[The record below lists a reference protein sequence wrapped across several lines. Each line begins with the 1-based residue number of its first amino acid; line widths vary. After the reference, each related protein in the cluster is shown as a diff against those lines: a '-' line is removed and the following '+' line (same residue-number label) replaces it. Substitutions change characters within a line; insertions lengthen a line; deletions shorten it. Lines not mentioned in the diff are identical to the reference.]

1 MTPATRFTFYH
12 DTVSPSGTIVN
23 QPLGWRDIVL
33 SLTRDPAY
41 HSLIEYFKGGF
52 VWYGSARD
60 FIMECEDADGPEVKI
75 RCLIEIRFNAT
86 WSTIF
91 DGLIDVSQKEE
102 LSMANRFYKYAAPII
117 RNDFWAT
124 FMNRRT
130 VKVDLEA
137 AVDLEG
143 NARTAVNK
151 ITLPLPSQAIRNK
164 FERQIDWADNVTRTI
179 DETAIISADVSGT
192 TTQYLIFSNAI
203 LVVDEISTRVEHG
216 TILSVVKPTLDGK
229 YILKADFAGSYN
241 FEASIRYTIILSS
254 SRNFDVKW
262 YRAIKSEGVIT
273 ETQIGSTQSGTN
285 SLITDDGART
295 LSLTVDLL
303 VGDEFY
309 IYGEVVISS
318 AVSTMSFFPDY
329 DSDLGAPYDPVYT
342 QLEITADTIFPDSTT
357 DAYLIKD
364 AFESVLS
371 KIIGQNSVIESTMFT
386 TCKRL
391 NAVFRGMHGRGYSF
405 TDKPFTTSFD
415 ELWRGFEPVANTG
428 LGYTEVAGVKKIQI
442 ENKSFFYGQTPSVF
456 LSNISGLTRRYDL
469 EKHYKTIEVGYSKR
483 FIESAGGVDDPQTLS
498 SWRTKF
504 RTIGSD
510 LKIISTFFLASL
522 GIEQNRRNRIEL
534 NKDGKIDEDI
544 IMVAVKEDGSDYT
557 PEIGTDFNAITGLLN
572 SSTRYNIRHVCA
584 RVFKRWQSFI
594 QGCLQHT
601 TSEYFY
607 YSGGEGNRVMSSQF
621 ETTDCEATDDPE
633 PVLVEDADIA
643 VSTTDYLFIPKV
655 FKCKV
660 PMSKVTYDAIL
671 ADKENAIAI
680 SQDATTYIPMH
691 ILDFDYKIFGGYADL
706 LLLQASA
713 TTVTPGADVI
723 LQEDGNA
730 ILMEDGS
737 SNILIE

>member
-1 MTPATRFTFYH
+1 MTPSTRFTFFH
-12 DTVSPSGTIVN
+12 DTVSPSGTVVN

-33 SLTRDPAY
+33 SLTRDPAF
-41 HSLIEYFKGGF
+41 HSLVEYFKGGF
-52 VWYGSARD
+52 VWYGSART
-60 FIMECEDADGPEVKI
+60 FIMDCEDADGPEVKI
-75 RCLIEIRFNAT
+75 RCLIEIRYAAT

-130 VKVDLEA
+130 TKVDLQA
-137 AVDLEG
+137 TVDLEG

-151 ITLPLPSQAIRNK
+151 ITLPLPGQKIVKEYYAET
-164 FERQIDWADNVTRTI
+164 FQYDDPTRH
-179 DETAIISADVSGT
+179 EESMLYEFVSGT
-192 TTQYLIFSNAI
+192 GNLGVINLPIVTKKTLTQLREGSQNTFALYVDDYRDQLAKLIADDDGEVTIDFSIVLANNPFG
-203 LVVDEISTRVEHG
+203 VPYGGST
-216 TILSVVKPTLDGK
+216 KPTTNNIVKFKVGGTSYGVTQTNYGSAGVDGR
-229 YILKADFAGSYN
+229 SV
-241 FEASIRYTIILSS
+241 YT
-254 SRNFDVKW
+254 
-262 YRAIKSEGVIT
+262 Y
-273 ETQIGSTQSGTN
+273 SGTHTIKKGQFIELYM
-285 SLITDDGART
+285 SCGTEDVYICFSGLYEDTYISMSSVTT
-295 LSLTVDLL
+295 YVD
-303 VGDEFY
+303 
-309 IYGEVVISS
+309 
-318 AVSTMSFFPDY
+318 T
-329 DSDLGAPYDPVYT
+329 
-342 QLEITADTIFPDSTT
+342 TT

-391 NAVFRGMHGRGYSF
+391 NAVFRGIHGRGF
-405 TDKPFTTSFD
+405 AFADKPFTTSFD
-415 ELWRGFEPVANTG
+415 ELWKGFEPVANIG

-456 LSNISGLTRRYDL
+456 LSNVSGLTRRYDL

-483 FIESAGGVDDPQTLS
+483 FIEAAGGVDDPQTLS

-522 GIEQNRRNRIEL
+522 GIEQNRRNRVEL

-544 IMVAVKEDGSDYT
+544 IMVAVKEDGSNYT
-557 PEIGTDFNAITGLLN
+557 PEIGTDFNAVSDLLN
-572 SSTRYNIRHVCA
+572 SDTRYNIRHTCA

-607 YSGGEGNRVMSSQF
+607 YSGGEGNRTMSSQF

-680 SQDATTYIPMH
+680 SQDATTFIPMH

-713 TTVTPGADVI
+713 STVTPGADVI

-730 ILMEDGS
+730 ILMEDGT

>member
-1 MTPATRFTFYH
+1 M
-12 DTVSPSGTIVN
+12 D
-23 QPLGWRDIVL
+23 
-33 SLTRDPAY
+33 
-41 HSLIEYFKGGF
+41 
-52 VWYGSARD
+52 
-60 FIMECEDADGPEVKI
+60 CEDADGPEVKI
-75 RCLIEIRFNAT
+75 RCLIEIRYAAT

-102 LSMANRFYKYAAPII
+102 LSLANRFYKYAAPII

-130 VKVDLEA
+130 VKVDLQA
-137 AVDLEG
+137 SVDLEG

-151 ITLPLPSQAIRNK
+151 ITLPLPGQLITKQFLGQLQDATIFGAWSHYYTLASAEFGAIDFPVIYKN
-164 FERQIDWADNVTRTI
+164 
-179 DETAIISADVSGT
+179 
-192 TTQYLIFSNAI
+192 
-203 LVVDEISTRVEHG
+203 EI
-216 TILSVVKPTLDGK
+216 DGK
-229 YILKADFAGSYN
+229 NSIIREDLAVAPSNLFTIPEDGEYVITSEIFIASAASLPSSQVQDVEYYIQINSDTPIAFTKTQQGTDPASGRTKFDYTDTLTLVKGDEVRFYFENTAGT
-241 FEASIRYTIILSS
+241 A
-254 SRNFDVKW
+254 RNFYW
-262 YRAIKSEGVIT
+262 SNQYYSF
-273 ETQIGSTQSGTN
+273 
-285 SLITDDGART
+285 
-295 LSLTVDLL
+295 LTV
-303 VGDEFY
+303 
-309 IYGEVVISS
+309 
-318 AVSTMSFFPDY
+318 VSTTSY
-329 DSDLGAPYDPVYT
+329 
-342 QLEITADTIFPDSTT
+342 IDTDT

-391 NAVFRGMHGRGYSF
+391 NAVFRGIHGRGFSF
-405 TDKPFTTSFD
+405 ADKPFTTSFD
-415 ELWRGFEPVANTG
+415 ELWKGFEPVANIG

-456 LSNISGLTRRYDL
+456 LSNVSGLTRRYDL

-483 FIESAGGVDDPQTLS
+483 FIEAAGGVDDPQTLA

-504 RTIGSD
+504 RTIGND

-522 GIEQNRRNRIEL
+522 GIEQNRRNRVEL

-544 IMVAVKEDGSDYT
+544 IMVSVKSDGGSGYT
-557 PEIGTDFNAITGLLN
+557 PEVGTDFNAITDLLN
-572 SSTRYNIRHVCA
+572 SDTRYNIRHTCA

-680 SQDATTYIPMH
+680 SQDSTTYIPMH

-713 TTVTPGADVI
+713 STVIPGSDVI

-737 SNILIE
+737 SNILLE

>member
-12 DTVSPSGTIVN
+12 DTVSPSGTVVN

-52 VWYGSARD
+52 VWYGNARD

-102 LSMANRFYKYAAPII
+102 LSLANRFYKYAAPII

-130 VKVDLEA
+130 TKVDLQA
-137 AVDLEG
+137 TVDLEG

-151 ITLPLPSQAIRNK
+151 ITLPLPGQLITKQFLGQLQDS
-164 FERQIDWADNVTRTI
+164 TI
-179 DETAIISADVSGT
+179 FGAWSHYYTLASAEFG
-192 TTQYLIFSNAI
+192 A
-203 LVVDEISTRVEHG
+203 VDFPVIYKNEI
-216 TILSVVKPTLDGK
+216 DGK
-229 YILKADFAGSYN
+229 NNIVREDLTAQPSNLFTIPEDGEYVITSEMFIASAASLPSSQVTDVEYYIRVNNDTPIAFTKTQLGTDPADGRTKFDYTDTLTLVKGDEVRFYFENTAGT
-241 FEASIRYTIILSS
+241 A
-254 SRNFDVKW
+254 RNFYW
-262 YRAIKSEGVIT
+262 
-273 ETQIGSTQSGTN
+273 TN
-285 SLITDDGART
+285 TYYSF
-295 LSLTVDLL
+295 LT
-303 VGDEFY
+303 
-309 IYGEVVISS
+309 I
-318 AVSTMSFFPDY
+318 VSTTSY
-329 DSDLGAPYDPVYT
+329 
-342 QLEITADTIFPDSTT
+342 IDTDT

-371 KIIGQNSVIESTMFT
+371 KTIGQNSVVSSTMFT

-391 NAVFRGMHGRGYSF
+391 NAIFRGIHGRGFSF
-405 TDKPFTTSFD
+405 ADKPFTTSFD
-415 ELWRGFEPVANTG
+415 ELWKGFEPIANIG
-428 LGYTEVAGVKKIQI
+428 LGYGEEVGVKKIVI
-442 ENKSFFYGQTPSVF
+442 EDKEFFYGKTPSVF
-456 LSNISGLTRRYDL
+456 ISNVSGLTRRFDL
-469 EKHYKTIEVGYSKR
+469 EKHYKTVEVGYSKR
-483 FIESAGGVDDPQTLS
+483 FIESAGGVDDPQTLA

-504 RTIGSD
+504 RTIGTD

-522 GIEQNRRNRIEL
+522 GIEQNRRNRVEL

-544 IMVAVKEDGSDYT
+544 IMVAVKENGADYT
-557 PEIGTDFNAITGLLN
+557 PEVGTDFAAVSDLLN
-572 SSTRYNIRHVCA
+572 SDTRYNIIHTCA
-584 RVFKRWQSFI
+584 RVFKRWQSFL

-607 YSGGEGNRVMSSQF
+607 YSGGEGNRVMSSQL
-621 ETTDCEATDDPE
+621 DPAHCEATDDPD

-643 VSTTDYLFIPKV
+643 VDTTDYLFIPKV
-655 FKCKV
+655 FKCKA
-660 PMSKVTYDAIL
+660 PMSKATYDAIL

-680 SQDATTYIPMH
+680 SQGTSAYLPMH

-706 LLLQASA
+706 TLLQASVD
-713 TTVTPGADVI
+713 TVEPVNAI

-737 SNILIE
+737 SNILLE

>member
-1 MTPATRFTFYH
+1 MTPSTRFTFFH
-12 DTVSPSGTIVN
+12 DTVSPSGTVVN

-52 VWYGSARD
+52 VWYGSART
-60 FIMECEDADGPEVKI
+60 FIMDCEDADGPEVKI
-75 RCLIEIRFNAT
+75 RCLIEIRYAAT

-130 VKVDLEA
+130 VKVDLQA
-137 AVDLEG
+137 TVDLEG

-151 ITLPLPSQAIRNK
+151 ITLPLPSQKIVQNYR
-164 FERQIDWADNVTRTI
+164 ADTFQYNAANRH
-179 DETAIISADVSGT
+179 EANCLYEFVSGT
-192 TTQYLIFSNAI
+192 ANLGVLNLPLITKNTLQDVIESGQNTFSIPAGDYRDQLAKVVAKFDGEMTVNFSIVLADNPFGVPYGGSTKPSNPNIVKFKVAGVSQVVTQNSYGTAG
-203 LVVDEISTRVEHG
+203 VDERIVYTYSG
-216 TILSVVKPTLDGK
+216 THTVKKGQ
-229 YILKADFAGSYN
+229 YIEIY
-241 FEASIRYTIILSS
+241 LSS
-254 SRNFDVKW
+254 
-262 YRAIKSEGVIT
+262 GT
-273 ETQIGSTQSGTN
+273 EDIYVCYSG
-285 SLITDDGART
+285 LY
-295 LSLTVDLL
+295 
-303 VGDEFY
+303 E
-309 IYGEVVISS
+309 
-318 AVSTMSFFPDY
+318 
-329 DSDLGAPYDPVYT
+329 
-342 QLEITADTIFPDSTT
+342 DTFIDIESVTTYEDTTT

-391 NAVFRGMHGRGYSF
+391 NAVFRGIHGRGFSF
-405 TDKPFTTSFD
+405 TDRPFTTSFD
-415 ELWRGFEPVANTG
+415 ELWKGFEPVANIG

-456 LSNISGLTRRYDL
+456 LSNVSGLTRRYDL

-483 FIESAGGVDDPQTLS
+483 FIEAAGGVDDPQTLS

-522 GIEQNRRNRIEL
+522 GIEQNRRNRVEL

-544 IMVAVKEDGSDYT
+544 IMVAVKVDGSDYT

-607 YSGGEGNRVMSSQF
+607 YSGGEGNRTMSSQF

-643 VSTTDYLFIPKV
+643 VNTTDYLFIPKV

-680 SQDATTYIPMH
+680 SQDATTFIPMH

-713 TTVTPGADVI
+713 STVTPGADVI

-730 ILMEDGS
+730 ILMEDGT
-737 SNILIE
+737 SNILLE

>member
-1 MTPATRFTFYH
+1 MTPSTRFTFFH
-12 DTVSPSGTIVN
+12 DTVSPSGTVVN

-33 SLTRDPAY
+33 SLTRDPAF
-41 HSLIEYFKGGF
+41 HSLVEYFKGGF
-52 VWYGSARD
+52 VWYGSART
-60 FIMECEDADGPEVKI
+60 FIMDCEDADGPEVKI
-75 RCLIEIRFNAT
+75 RCLIEIRYNTT

-130 VKVDLEA
+130 VKVNLEDT
-137 AVDLEG
+137 VDLEG

-151 ITLPLPSQAIRNK
+151 ITLPLTK
-164 FERQIDWADNVTRTI
+164 
-179 DETAIISADVSGT
+179 
-192 TTQYLIFSNAI
+192 QYL
-203 LVVDEISTRVEHG
+203 
-216 TILSVVKPTLDGK
+216 
-229 YILKADFAGSYN
+229 
-241 FEASIRYTIILSS
+241 
-254 SRNFDVKW
+254 
-262 YRAIKSEGVIT
+262 
-273 ETQIGSTQSGTN
+273 TQKLTQVGTN
-285 SLITDDGART
+285 SFTDSPTSITSDSGVIQLAFPFTVEELGEALSIEFIDKTGVGDVEAVLKTLFKGDIIITVVGTIRVEATASVNIDSFSAGISCKLNNGSTVGIDGDTLTPAATSMDDT
-295 LSLTVDLL
+295 ITINDSHTFTPVV
-303 VGDEFY
+303 VGDEIKLFSLFA
-309 IYGEVVISS
+309 VTLASS
-318 AVSTMSFFPDY
+318 GDVSYTLTY
-329 DSDLGAPYDPVYT
+329 DLS
-342 QLEITADTIFPDSTT
+342 LEISQETYIEDTET

-371 KIIGQNSVIESTMFT
+371 KIIGQDDVVESTMFT

-391 NAVFRGMHGRGYSF
+391 NAVFRGIHGRGFAF

-415 ELWRGFEPVANTG
+415 ELWKGFEPVANIG

-456 LSNISGLTRRYDL
+456 LSNVSGLTRRYDL

-483 FIESAGGVDDPQTLS
+483 FIEAAGGVDDPQTLS

-504 RTIGSD
+504 RTIGND

-522 GIEQNRRNRIEL
+522 GIEQNRRNRVEL

-544 IMVAVKEDGSDYT
+544 IMVSVKSDGGSGYT
-557 PEIGTDFNAITGLLN
+557 PEVGTDFNAVSNLLN
-572 SSTRYNIRHVCA
+572 SDTRYNIRHTCA
-584 RVFKRWQSFI
+584 RIFKRWQSFI

-601 TSEYFY
+601 TGEAFY
-607 YSGGEGNRVMSSQF
+607 YSGGEGNRTMSSQF

-633 PVLVEDADIA
+633 PVLVEDAHIA

-706 LLLQASA
+706 TLLQASNS
-713 TTVTPGADVI
+713 PVI
-723 LQEDGNA
+723 PEGEFM
-730 ILMEDGS
+730 LMEDG
-737 SNILIE
+737 NIILDENGDGILME